1 MLNGLSPWVRHRY
14 TTSRRSILMSETPKP
29 DLSSTG
35 VRPATSDTILLGR
48 ITGAHGIQG
57 DVLVHSFA
65 AEPADIAAYGP
76 LSDKSGA
83 RQFRLRVLRMTPK
96 GAVIARIAG
105 VADRNAAEALK
116 GVELYVARKKLPQPD
131 DGEFYHADLIGLA
144 AVAPEGS
151 ALGEIIA
158 VHNFG
163 AGDLI
168 EIRMAGTNAT
178 ELVPFNDRYVPT
190 VDLATRRAVVVM
202 PVSAPEGGDEGESV

>member
-1 MLNGLSPWVRHRY
+1 MPE
-14 TTSRRSILMSETPKP
+14 MSKP

-35 VRPATSDTILLGR
+35 VRPPRSDTILLGR
-48 ITGAHGIQG
+48 IAGAHGIQG
-57 DVLVHSFA
+57 DVIVHSFA

-83 RQFRLRVLRMTPK
+83 RQFKLRVLRMTPK

-105 VADRNAAEALK
+105 VADRNTAEALK
-116 GVELYVARKKLPQPD
+116 GVELYVARGKLPKPD

-144 AVAPEGS
+144 AVSPEGA

-168 EIRMAGTNAT
+168 EIRMSGSNAT
-178 ELVPFNDRYVPT
+178 ELVPFSDRYVPS
-190 VDLATRRAVVVM
+190 VDLAARKAVVVM
-202 PVSAPEGGDEGESV
+202 PVSAPEGGDDAEGV